1 MRISVHLRK
10 GNPMQVIFVA
20 SLPQTVSTMKA
31 ETMSILM
38 VIIPLPTHMLSSVWF
53 LQGTLAEYKRN
64 ELF

>member
-1 MRISVHLRK
+1 
-10 GNPMQVIFVA
+10 MQVIFVA
-20 SLPQTVSTMKA
+20 SLPQTVSTIKA